1 VTLSQRRYDLFWCQD
16 SALQEEMEAKP
27 FACFPEVQPIFAVA
41 KIVQT
46 EWKWKQSHLLT
57 FLRCSLSSRSKDNIF
72 FHTEHKISKKYSK
85 TLKKKQIRLLLN
97 VKSCIFCQK
106 VVWLVRQSSQRVD
119 IEINRQFGWICNP
132 TALIISICNA
142 IIYDFL
148 RPVRSD
154 LQIRQFGWICNPTA
168 LIISICNAII
178 YDFLRLLRIQN
189 PDIKGGRIANP
200 TGQDL

>member
-1 VTLSQRRYDLFWCQD
+1 
-16 SALQEEMEAKP
+16 MEAKP
-27 FACFPEVQPIFAVA
+27 FAYFPKVQPIFAEA

-46 EWKWKQSHLLT
+46 EWKWKQSLLLT

-72 FHTEHKISKKYSK
+72 FYTEHKILKKYSK
-85 TLKKKQIRLLLN
+85 TLKKKQIRILLN

-106 VVWLVRQSSQRVD
+106 VVGLVRQSSQRVD
-119 IEINRQFGWICNP
+119 IG
-132 TALIISICNA
+132 S
-142 IIYDFL
+142 
-148 RPVRSD
+148 S
-154 LQIRQFGWICNPTA
+154 QFGWICNPTA